1 MSEHQA
7 NARGML
13 RWLAGAYFARR
24 HTILFYSLLFTLG
37 AAPLLSAL
45 HVDDRLLQL
54 FLALNLLAAVLGV
67 GDRRFP
73 RLLLLLL
80 GTSLAA
86 RLAAMWLHD
95 DALTTWSMALWTIV
109 GLLAAAGAVR
119 TAMRGTAV
127 SAEHLY
133 AALSAYL
140 LAGVFF
146 GVLYWAIERAWPG
159 SIVVAGEILALG
171 QFSPT
176 SGMYFSFVTL
186 ATLGYG
192 DVVPKGEVAR
202 GLATLEAVAGQ
213 LYLAVMVARL
223 VSLYVQGPVKGTDP
237 PNPAGLSGAEVE
249 AAVKVNKG
257 CDMGKAER

>member
-1 MSEHQA
+1 MSEQRA
-7 NARGML
+7 SVMRML
-13 RWLAGAYFARR
+13 QWLGDVYLVRR
-24 HTILFYSLLFTLG
+24 YTTLFYSLLFTLG
-37 AAPLLSAL
+37 AGPLLSAL

-80 GTSLAA
+80 GISLAA

-95 DALTTWSMALWTIV
+95 DTLTTWSIALWTV
-109 GLLAAAGAVR
+109 LGLLAAAGAVR

-146 GVLYWAIERAWPG
+146 GVLYWAIEQAWPG
-159 SIVVAGEILALG
+159 SIVVAGEILAPG

-176 SGMYFSFVTL
+176 SGIYFSFVTL

-192 DVVPKGEVAR
+192 DVVPRGEVAR
-202 GLATLEAVAGQ
+202 GLVILEAIAGQ

-223 VSLYVQGPVKGTDP
+223 VSLYIQG
-237 PNPAGLSGAEVE
+237 
-249 AAVKVNKG
+249 
-257 CDMGKAER
+257 ERKED